1 MSDRRYS
8 DYISAWGY
16 IGYAILWS
24 IPVIGWFIWLINCFS
39 RKDNLKNYARSI
51 FCGFLLSLIV
61 AGLMVALCYVALSM
75 GYLTPEMF
83 ETVTPELTAMLS

>member
-16 IGYAILWS
+16 IGYSILWS
-24 IPVIGWFIWLINCFS
+24 IPVIGWIIWLVNCFS
-39 RKDNLKNYARSI
+39 GRDNLKNFARSI
-51 FCGFLLSLIV
+51 FCGFLVSLIV
-61 AGLMVALCYVALSM
+61 IGLMVALAVVGTSM

-83 ETVTPELTAMLS
+83 ETVTQNPMV